1 LASARLFSVARHV
14 VFSLDCR
21 RMKKALMPILLITA
35 GILLLAAAAFWYE
48 RKYGAEGPF
57 KAIHGH

>member
-1 LASARLFSVARHV
+1 
-14 VFSLDCR
+14 
-21 RMKKALMPILLITA
+21 MKKALMPILLITA